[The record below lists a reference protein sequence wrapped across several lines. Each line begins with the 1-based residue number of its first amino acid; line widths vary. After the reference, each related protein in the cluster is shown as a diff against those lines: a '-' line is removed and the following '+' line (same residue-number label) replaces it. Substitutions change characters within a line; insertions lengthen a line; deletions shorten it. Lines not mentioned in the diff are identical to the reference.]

1 MPKSNRNAMS
11 SPEISSR
18 DKEDQK
24 QDLKTVLRKMNISFL
39 PHNGFN
45 LFKKIKNC
53 LSKLF

>member
-18 DKEDQK
+18 GKEDQK
-24 QDLKTVLRKMNISFL
+24 QDLKTVLRKMSISFL

-45 LFKKIKNC
+45 LLKKIKNC
-53 LSKLF
+53 FSKLF